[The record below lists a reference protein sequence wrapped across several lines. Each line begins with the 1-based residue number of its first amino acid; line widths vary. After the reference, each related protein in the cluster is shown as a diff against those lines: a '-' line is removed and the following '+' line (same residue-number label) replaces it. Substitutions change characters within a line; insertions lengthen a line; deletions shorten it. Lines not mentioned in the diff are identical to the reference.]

1 MACESKKISELTE
14 ACQVNPNDILPI
26 VQDGTNKYVKVKD
39 LLKGKCGDDTQDDCC
54 CSKALSKA
62 VTALDF
68 SRTAMD
74 LANKAFDKA
83 CQVDTKLGALEQ
95 RVTELEQI
103 ICNIQ
108 SQITQ
113 IFNRFDQ
120 LEEGLTVTVVTT
132 SETTLDKH
140 EIKQGGIT
148 KGIIQVLRPT
158 SNINQN
164 GQGLPADAWQV
175 RLALDGLK
183 SEVTKNLTFVSGKFS
198 NSGLTYNGTSPVS
211 VNIPTALSQLDND
224 GNFLEG
230 VRGHDGNLVQV
241 VNHIAELGPVP
252 TATSTV
258 LGGIKVGYSQSGK
271 KYPVKLDSNN
281 KAYID
286 LTNLPTAE
294 NLDDLGDVDLTSPQ
308 NGDILYFD
316 GTKWVNVPFE
326 DILEQN
332 CQTIIDCIGGT
343 INFDVAPLE
352 IVLAYNK
359 RNTGGT
365 PFSVTSDGAWI
376 IRKKSGGSEFSA
388 DLNDD
393 TPQTGNGDFL
403 VTVNSDNNTGV
414 NRSAV
419 WTVYPKVTI
428 PGRIEPIDVT
438 IIQKTSHTITYVV
451 TGSGTASDI
460 SGLPSGNTAKVNDGS
475 NYTKSGILPKAG
487 YEITSVTFN
496 PNTRASYN
504 TSTGKVSIT
513 KVETDVEITIEVNP
527 STTPQHK
534 ITYVIPNYDDKI
546 DITPGDI
553 YVNNG
558 VTYIEDLAG
567 AINDPRYEITGVTIN
582 PSSNGTYSNG
592 ELTIPDTVTTD
603 TEVTINIAP
612 KASGLSVNPSTINVI
627 KNGTTQTTN
636 VDITNSCA
644 TNGIQINRTGVPSGI
659 TTTLNSA
666 KTKLTIKVTN
676 SVANGTYTVTLTN
689 DCGDT
694 ATVTINVSDAPA
706 TTLRV
711 NPDTITVPQGQTTTN
726 SEIEVSTTC
735 TGGQINVRNLPTGI
749 TAVEENGHL
758 KVTVQSSVAA
768 GQYQFEV
775 YDDCGNTHTVTVNVQ
790 ASWLDNINLGVNGN
804 QFNAFGV
811 IEERFNA
818 NSSVAIDPAVSNP
831 YQASTYTNGAATY
844 DVNLGQGPSTDIN
857 YLKDHLYLRQQ
868 VVTGNEGGTDT
879 SQYRETKL
887 SDFDSSY
894 EQKPS
899 GSNYRYP
906 FTADINLDGN
916 NNVILSIACLPT
928 DFADSDSIV
937 ITNTDNSTYSSQEVK
952 GSYVVRELTLEL
964 MDDDGNIIDHTPSWN
979 TNFSREI
986 YCNKL
991 FTQHYPDCYS
1001 VVGSIQN
1008 TYSIYPITS
1017 GYYQANQDETSDRT
1031 LTLAAWE
1038 VNNGKLGHTVTI
1050 SPSTSGETCE
1060 IVKNGDV
1067 QELIATNLQEKQ
1079 IYNISVTTNST
1090 NSLNYPSLTSEQYNC
1105 ICLNPDYKMHFST
1118 NITDFMSTE
1127 AHKYGGLNKGN
1138 YPNHHSAE
1146 GNLNNLNYWDNSNV
1160 PNSYSPIYVKS
1171 YSVDKFYQ
1179 IVIEDQ
1185 NSQVSN
1191 ISISQEDINGNI
1203 ISGVVA
1209 DLTDPTNP
1217 YYGETYESVMADLIS
1232 PGCVTFAIV
1241 FINQQ
1246 NQRHINIQFLGV
1258 VSDVYVTL
1266 NS

>member
-39 LLKGKCGDDTQDDCC
+39 LLKGKCGDDTQEDDCC

-183 SEVTKNLTFVSGKFS
+183 SEVTKNLTFVSGKF
-198 NSGLTYNGTSPVS
+198 NNPGLTYNGTSPVS

-241 VNHIAELGPVP
+241 VNHIAELGPLP

-286 LTNLPTAE
+286 LTSLPTGAE

-316 GTKWVNVPFE
+316 GTNWINVPFE
-326 DILEQN
+326 DLIGQN
-332 CQTIIDCIGGT
+332 CEAIKACFSTE
-343 INFDVAPLE
+343 NFNVAPLVVTLE
-352 IVLAYNK
+352 YNE
-359 RNTGGT
+359 RVAN
-365 PFSVTSDGAWI
+365 FAVTSSGAWKI
-376 IRKKSGGSEFSA
+376 QKVTSGDNVFTASIQ
-388 DLNDD
+388 DD
-393 TPQTGNGDFL
+393 VHQNPGTNLPL
-403 VTVNSDNNTGV
+403 VITANSDNTTGQDREV
-414 NRSAV
+414 EWDV
-419 WTVYPKVTI
+419 IPWITVPGLIETQRIKV
-428 PGRIEPIDVT
+428 
-438 IIQKTSHTITYVV
+438 IQKAQATPPTPTDRTITYN
-451 TGSGTASDI
+451 I
-460 SGLPSGNTAKVNDGS
+460 SGGQTNSIKVNNEVVGNGGQKTAPDGS
-475 NYTKSGILPKAG
+475 NYTVPIVSNDPGYRIANVTPSAGTYNNGTLTINPITSDVTVQVVLEEIPAGTHNVTYVVDGDASKITNLPNSPVTVTNGQSYTYTPTIEQG
-487 YEITSVTFN
+487 YEIPTNGVTFN
-496 PNTRASYN
+496 PNGNGSYDG
-504 TSTGKVSIT
+504 TT
-513 KVETDVEITIEVNP
+513 ITI
-527 STTPQHK
+527 PQ
-534 ITYVIPNYDDKI
+534 
-546 DITPGDI
+546 G
-553 YVNNG
+553 
-558 VTYIEDLAG
+558 
-567 AINDPRYEITGVTIN
+567 
-582 PSSNGTYSNG
+582 
-592 ELTIPDTVTTD
+592 VTTD
-603 TEVTINIAP
+603 T
-612 KASGLSVNPSTINVI
+612 
-627 KNGTTQTTN
+627 
-636 VDITNSCA
+636 
-644 TNGIQINRTGVPSGI
+644 
-659 TTTLNSA
+659 
-666 KTKLTIKVTN
+666 
-676 SVANGTYTVTLTN
+676 
-689 DCGDT
+689 
-694 ATVTINVSDAPA
+694 TVTIRVVAESQ
-706 TTLRV
+706 TSITV

-726 SEIEVSTTC
+726 NEIEVSTTC

-758 KVTVQSSVAA
+758 KITVQSSVAA

-804 QFNAFGV
+804 QFNAFGI

-831 YQASTYTNGAATY
+831 YQASTYTNGATTY

-868 VVTGNEGGTDT
+868 VVTGNEGVFDT

-952 GSYVVRELTLEL
+952 GSYVVRALTLEL
-964 MDDDGNIIDHTPSWN
+964 MDDNDNIIDSTPSWD

-991 FTQHYPDCYS
+991 FPSKSNNCYGIS
-1001 VVGSIQN
+1001 GYISSSDTFQ
-1008 TYSIYPITS
+1008 ITS
-1017 GYYQANQDETSDRT
+1017 GYYQNNQDSTSDRT
-1031 LTLAAWE
+1031 TPLAAWE
-1038 VNNGKLGHTVTI
+1038 VSNGKLGHSVVI
-1050 SPSTSGETCE
+1050 SPTTSSETAD
-1060 IVKNGDV
+1060 ITKTGDV
-1067 QELIATNLQEKQ
+1067 QTLEFTNLQDKQ
-1079 IYNISVTTNST
+1079 IYDLSVTTNST
-1090 NSLNYPSLTSEQYNC
+1090 SSSSYPSLVSEQ
-1105 ICLNPDYKMHFST
+1105 LNWIYLSTFAFRMNFSSNISDFVNTSNSWLFTGSIKGRYPTAWGGGNRHSLT
-1118 NITDFMSTE
+1118 NISVNTHLACEIDPLFFVSQ
-1127 AHKYGGLNKGN
+1127 G
-1138 YPNHHSAE
+1138 
-1146 GNLNNLNYWDNSNV
+1146 
-1160 PNSYSPIYVKS
+1160 
-1171 YSVDKFYQ
+1171 VDKYSQ
-1179 IVIEDQ
+1179 IVIEDL
-1185 NSQVSN
+1185 SAQVASSG
-1191 ISISQEDINGNI
+1191 ISITQIDLLGNTVQGDVI
-1203 ISGVVA
+1203 
-1209 DLTDPTNP
+1209 DLTDPNDP
-1217 YYGETYESVMADLIS
+1217 HYGDTYDQVINEYCSADQGH
-1232 PGCVTFAIV
+1232 GCTSFVIV
-1241 FINQQ
+1241 YENS
-1246 NQRHINIQFLGV
+1246 NNERHISIQFLGV
-1258 VSDVYVTL
+1258 VSDVSVTL